1 MYVYRPPAHRRAR
14 QVDPDAFEY
23 LLKSIK
29 RQCVAEFAREYI
41 RKKTRRSYALR
52 YYLRRQGSRLN
63 RPAVILAL
71 HALASLARIFTPYM
85 PLHRELR
92 RLYGQFLRYLVAYM
106 LKLASAGAYLFIVG
120 DVVNN
125 INVR

>member
-1 MYVYRPPAHRRAR
+1 MYDSVVFIFPGSSIPCTLVSPMPIRRKLR
-14 QVDPDAFEY
+14 G
-23 LLKSIK
+23 
-29 RQCVAEFAREYI
+29 
-41 RKKTRRSYALR
+41 SYALR
-52 YYLRRQGSRLN
+52 YYRRRQGSRLN

-125 INVR
+125 IHVR